1 MGDLYADHQCS
12 QLRWP
17 PQATSHQATRAGRWR
32 PMKQR
37 AMEWFEHI
45 KSAIQAEGT
54 FFLTA
59 CHKNALHVNVASF
72 S

>member
-1 MGDLYADHQCS
+1 MLTTNALSCGGH
-12 QLRWP
+12 RRP
-17 PQATSHQATRAGRWR
+17 PATRAGRWR

-59 CHKNALHVNVASF
+59 CHKVALHVNVASF

>member
-1 MGDLYADHQCS
+1 
-12 QLRWP
+12 
-17 PQATSHQATRAGRWR
+17 
-32 PMKQR
+32 MKQR

-59 CHKNALHVNVASF
+59 CHKVALHVNVASF

>member
-1 MGDLYADHQCS
+1 MLSVAVATAGHQ
-12 QLRWP
+12 P
-17 PQATSHQATRAGRWR
+17 PSHQATRAGRWR

-59 CHKNALHVNVASF
+59 CHKVALHVNVASF